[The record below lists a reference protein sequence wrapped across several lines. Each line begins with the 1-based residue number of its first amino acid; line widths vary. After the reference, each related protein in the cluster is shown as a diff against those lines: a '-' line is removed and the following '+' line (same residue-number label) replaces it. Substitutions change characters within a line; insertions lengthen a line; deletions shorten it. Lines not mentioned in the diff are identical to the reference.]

1 MTDERSLREDLA
13 ALYRIFD
20 HLGWGELIFNHIT
33 VKLPGDDGHFL
44 INPYGL
50 LYSEVTA
57 SNLVKVDIN
66 GNIIEPT
73 DHPVNPAGMLI
84 HSCIHA
90 ARHDIVCIAHTHTT
104 AGMTVACQEGGLRP
118 DNFYSTL
125 LHNKVTYHDFEGI
138 TVDEAEKAQLV
149 ANLGD
154 RAMMMILRNH
164 GLLTGGRTIAEAFL
178 NMWILERSCQI
189 QASVDQTGV
198 KQIPVRQEVLERS
211 EKLLA
216 IKGMGQAAGALEF
229 AAMKR
234 LMDKIDPSY
243 RQ

>member
-138 TVDEAEKAQLV
+138 TVDEAEREQLV

-164 GLLTGGRTIAEAFL
+164 GLLAGGRTIAEAFL

-216 IKGMGQAAGALEF
+216 IQGMGQSAGALEF

-234 LMDKIDPSY
+234 LMDKLDPSY

>member
-138 TVDEAEKAQLV
+138 TVDEAEKEQLV
-149 ANLGD
+149 ANLGG
-154 RAMMMILRNH
+154 RAMMMILKNH

-178 NMWILERSCQI
+178 TMWILERSCQI

-216 IKGMGQAAGALEF
+216 IQGMGQAAGALEF

>member
-216 IKGMGQAAGALEF
+216 IQGMGQVGWGQRFSAHG
-229 AAMKR
+229 R
-234 LMDKIDPSY
+234 P
-243 RQ
+243 

>member
-216 IKGMGQAAGALEF
+216 VQGMGQPTGTLEF

-234 LMDKIDPSY
+234 LMDKLDPSY